1 MPTTGVLNGRLMR
14 LTIAGEKLIH
24 ETECSIDISVEVRD
38 TASKDIPEGW
48 ADGET
53 GQKSWTSSI
62 SGLFSY
68 DDTIGDPGEARAD
81 AEAFFDAVA
90 AGSKVAV
97 EFLTGVSGDIKFT
110 GDAIVTAVNYSF
122 PNNENATYSITLQG
136 AGPLEKATIA

>member
-53 GQKSWTSSI
+53 GQKSWSSSI

-68 DDTIGDPGEARAD
+68 DDAISAEARAD
-81 AEAFFDAVA
+81 AEAFFDAVS

-110 GDAIVTAVNYSF
+110 GSAIVTALNFSF
-122 PNNENATYSITLQG
+122 PNNENATYSVTLQG
-136 AGPLEKATIA
+136 AGPMLKATIA